1 MSKKPKYGNLVEG
14 AEQLSLGV
22 SVVVAILMGIGIG
35 MLMSDWFGIPWLLW
49 VGLFWG
55 VGGASLN
62 IYKAYKKNI
71 RSLDELKSDQRY
83 KKYETKND
91 DDEDDDS

>member
-22 SVVVAILMGIGIG
+22 SIVVAILMGIGIG

-49 VGLFWG
+49 VGISWG
-55 VGGASLN
+55 VGGALLN
-62 IYKAYKKNI
+62 IYKAYQKNV
-71 RSLDELKSDQRY
+71 RSLDELKSDRRY
-83 KKYETKND
+83 KQYEIKKD